1 MKNLILS
8 LLFIGSITASW
19 AQGGLKLP
27 ALSPTAKISQ
37 DFSTSSIDI
46 NYSRPSMRNRRIF
59 GDLLPYGKIWRTGAN
74 GATKVKFG
82 EDVEIEGIKI
92 KAGEYALYTIPNKD
106 KWEVILN
113 TGTGNWGT
121 NGYDVSNDVARFKIK
136 PSLMEGVCQTFTI
149 DITDITFTT
158 CKIVLMWERTR
169 IVIPV
174 TAHNEDGIDANI
186 VKAIDHPSIPYF
198 QAANYYNEVN
208 RNLDKAEMYVTKALE
223 ADPKLY
229 YMWNLKAQ
237 IEKKLGKKEAAIEAA
252 KKSIESTMGT
262 PNEEDNTRMNKQ
274 FIQDMNDMK

>member
-19 AQGGLKLP
+19 GQGGLKLP